1 MKYILG
7 KKLGMTQVFDDT
19 GKAQPATLIQ
29 AGPCVVT
36 GVMTQE
42 KNGYVAVQLGFVE
55 QEKKLNKPQ
64 AGHLKEFLNGKKG
77 FAVLKEF
84 RIEDSESVKK
94 GDKVLA
100 EQFEK
105 GSKVNVRSKTKGKGF
120 QGVVKRW
127 GFAGGPA
134 SHGQKHSLR
143 APGSIGSAYPQH
155 VMKGK
160 KMAGR
165 MGGDNQ
171 TTRNLKVIDVI
182 KDKNILVVKG
192 AVSGNNGTIVEITS
206 Q

>member
-1 MKYILG
+1 
-7 KKLGMTQVFDDT
+7 MTQVFDSK
-19 GKAQPATLIQ
+19 GKAQPVTLIE

-36 GVMTQE
+36 AVQTKE
-42 KNGYVAVQLGFVE
+42 KNGYAAVQLGFA
-55 QEKKLNKPQ
+55 EKKLNKPQ
-64 AGHLKEFLNGKKG
+64 TGHIKEFMNNKKG

-84 RIEDSESVKK
+84 RVQDQGEVKK
-94 GDKVLA
+94 GDTVLVD
-100 EQFEK
+100 QFEK
-105 GSKVNVRSKTKGKGF
+105 DSKVNVRSRTKGKGF

-165 MGGDNQ
+165 MGGAIQ
-171 TTRNLKVIDVI
+171 TTRNLKVVDII
-182 KDKNILVVKG
+182 KDKNILIIKG
-192 AVSGNNGTIVEITS
+192 AISGSNGTVVEITS

>member
-7 KKLGMTQVFDDT
+7 KKLGMTQVFDDK
-19 GKAQPATLIQ
+19 GNAQSVTLIE

-36 GVMTQE
+36 DVMTQE
-42 KNGYVAVQLGFVE
+42 RDGYTAVQIGFSK
-55 QEKKLNKPQ
+55 KKLNKPQ
-64 AGHLKEFLNGKKG
+64 AGHLKEFLKDNKG
-77 FAVLKEF
+77 FATLKEF
-84 RIEDSESVKK
+84 RVKQGDETKK
-94 GDKVLA
+94 GDKVLV

-105 GSKVNVRSKTKGKGF
+105 GSKVSVRSKTKGKGF

-165 MGGDNQ
+165 MGGKNQ
-171 TTRNLKVIDVI
+171 TTRNLKVVDVI
-182 KDKNILVVKG
+182 KDKNILIVKG
-192 AVSGNNGTIVEITS
+192 AVSGSNGTIVEITS

>member
-7 KKLGMTQVFDDT
+7 KKLGMTQIFDDN
-19 GKAQPATLIQ
+19 GKAQPVTLIE

-36 GVMTQE
+36 DVITQE
-42 KNGYVAVQLGFVE
+42 RSGYTAVQLGFA
-55 QEKKLNKPQ
+55 EKKLNKPQ
-64 AGHLKEFLNGKKG
+64 AGHLKEFLSGKKG

-84 RIEDSESVKK
+84 RVQESESVKK
-94 GDKVLA
+94 GDKVLV

-105 GSKVNVRSKTKGKGF
+105 GSKVSVRSKTKGKGF

-165 MGGDNQ
+165 MGGQNQ
-171 TTRNLKVIDVI
+171 TTRNLKVMDVI
-182 KDKNILVVKG
+182 KDKNILIVKG
-192 AVSGNNGTIVEITS
+192 AVSGNNGTIVEVTS

>member
-7 KKLGMTQVFDDT
+7 KKLGMTQVFNDK
-19 GKAQPATLIQ
+19 GRACPVTLIE
-29 AGPCVVT
+29 AGPCFVT
-36 GVMTQE
+36 DVMTQE
-42 KNGYVAVQLGFVE
+42 RDGYTAVQIGFS
-55 QEKKLNKPQ
+55 EKKLNKPQ
-64 AGHLKEFLNGKKG
+64 AGHLKELVSGKKG

-84 RIEDSESVKK
+84 RVEGGDAKR
-94 GDKVLA
+94 GDKMLVD
-100 EQFEK
+100 QFEK
-105 GSKVNVRSKTKGKGF
+105 GSRVNVRSKTKGKGF

-165 MGGDNQ
+165 MGGKNQ
-171 TTRNLKVIDVI
+171 TTRNLTVIDVI

-192 AVSGNNGTIVEITS
+192 AISGSNGTIVEITS

>member
-1 MKYILG
+1 
-7 KKLGMTQVFDDT
+7 MTQVFDDK
-19 GKAQPATLIQ
+19 GNAQPVTLLE

-36 GVMTQE
+36 DVMTQE
-42 KNGYVAVQLGFVE
+42 RDGYVAVQLGFA
-55 QEKKLNKPQ
+55 EKKLNKPQ
-64 AGHLKEFLNGKKG
+64 AGHLKEFLNDKSKKG

-84 RIEDSESVKK
+84 RIEDNESVKK
-94 GDKVLA
+94 GDKVLV

-105 GSKVNVRSKTKGKGF
+105 GVKVSVRSKTKGKGF

-165 MGGDNQ
+165 MGGKNQ

-182 KDKNILVVKG
+182 KDKNILIVKG
-192 AVSGNNGTIVEITS
+192 AVSGSNGTIVEITS